1 MKKLI
6 LLFFTSLLCIS
17 HSSAQSKAV
26 IDLSDRNT
34 VSITIQDKT
43 SKLPKEGKCF
53 QIHLDE
59 KKDSIQIRKIILAK
73 NNTQKDTLKILVNKE
88 VKKTTPVMNDIPTSF
103 FIKNKDVIIIHW
115 GKNSSWTIKVTKK
128 MIDQKTAT
136 SIANNITKPK
146 DSIKYEVNPKQK
158 NEDSCSNIV
167 FWCIA
172 FFVLGCILGWLAK
185 YFILYHKSIKGVN
198 ISPSNT
204 VTSEENRLEKE
215 YKQIGSDDKDSLN
228 DNSEEEVNIK
238 DSQDDNHSPEET
250 NIISER
256 STIQQKCEV
265 SEYEGDDEALSS
277 DTNSYSNTNCDNDI
291 LQDYKS
297 IKDILY
303 KEQIN
308 IDDSLEKTIEKIIHE
323 NQELKQNAEI
333 EEKRNINV
341 QDDYI
346 PFKEVME
353 IINRNDK
360 IKNVYDDETNG
371 NNKERISF
379 LFQLLNKKL
388 NNSLDKRN
396 VYEANK
402 FVIERLTGNGLGEY
416 FKCNNTKLIDGINA
430 ILADLE
436 SSNEASNP
444 KKDIQLETTEED
456 IIRKVCSNIPT
467 LPVNLKTIEGLRAAI
482 LNLSN
487 QAINI
492 STKSKEEQVDNK
504 IDAFIFFLRQFK
516 GLNTVDIEKATEQLK
531 FAWEKSKTADDICK
545 QYNVDD
551 IKKLADAIKEQDLNS
566 IKGNLSSDTLEIV
579 KNSLTINKLVSELD
593 EAYIKANKIK
603 SAVNIQM
610 EEALINLQIAYK
622 ELSGN
627 DIKTDKLSDVFT
639 AYKQIIEQNKI
650 DKENEITSLKT
661 ENQKQ
666 KVIIT
671 DNEKMQNERLGKI
684 KLSIEMALNCIEET
698 VSKTFIRPCD
708 TNLRTQCNQN
718 QNLLREATKTF
729 DEKMREVLIDNNIE
743 KVSSNMH
750 NVIMDDINNER
761 GLINTLS
768 RFYAYSCL
776 PFMTDATRDFGMRF
790 DHSAMLKAFSS
801 INSLT
806 ANSGIQLIVPNLFED
821 RITDGDYQDCTGE
834 SYGDLENMCPGI
846 ANYVQEI
853 SNSDKTNYIIDL
865 VQVGYR
871 INNKS
876 GKDAKVIIM

>member
-1 MKKLI
+1 M
-6 LLFFTSLLCIS
+6 T
-17 HSSAQSKAV
+17 
-26 IDLSDRNT
+26 
-34 VSITIQDKT
+34 TIV
-43 SKLPKEGKCF
+43 
-53 QIHLDE
+53 
-59 KKDSIQIRKIILAK
+59 
-73 NNTQKDTLKILVNKE
+73 QKRRTL
-88 VKKTTPVMNDIPTSF
+88 
-103 FIKNKDVIIIHW
+103 
-115 GKNSSWTIKVTKK
+115 
-128 MIDQKTAT
+128 
-136 SIANNITKPK
+136 
-146 DSIKYEVNPKQK
+146 
-158 NEDSCSNIV
+158 
-167 FWCIA
+167 
-172 FFVLGCILGWLAK
+172 
-185 YFILYHKSIKGVN
+185 
-198 ISPSNT
+198 
-204 VTSEENRLEKE
+204 
-215 YKQIGSDDKDSLN
+215 
-228 DNSEEEVNIK
+228 
-238 DSQDDNHSPEET
+238 
-250 NIISER
+250 SER

-671 DNEKMQNERLGKI
+671 DNEKMQNERLAKI

>member
-1 MKKLI
+1 M
-6 LLFFTSLLCIS
+6 
-17 HSSAQSKAV
+17 
-26 IDLSDRNT
+26 
-34 VSITIQDKT
+34 
-43 SKLPKEGKCF
+43 
-53 QIHLDE
+53 
-59 KKDSIQIRKIILAK
+59 
-73 NNTQKDTLKILVNKE
+73 
-88 VKKTTPVMNDIPTSF
+88 
-103 FIKNKDVIIIHW
+103 
-115 GKNSSWTIKVTKK
+115 
-128 MIDQKTAT
+128 
-136 SIANNITKPK
+136 
-146 DSIKYEVNPKQK
+146 
-158 NEDSCSNIV
+158 
-167 FWCIA
+167 
-172 FFVLGCILGWLAK
+172 
-185 YFILYHKSIKGVN
+185 
-198 ISPSNT
+198 
-204 VTSEENRLEKE
+204 
-215 YKQIGSDDKDSLN
+215 
-228 DNSEEEVNIK
+228 
-238 DSQDDNHSPEET
+238 
-250 NIISER
+250 
-256 STIQQKCEV
+256 
-265 SEYEGDDEALSS
+265 
-277 DTNSYSNTNCDNDI
+277 
-291 LQDYKS
+291 
-297 IKDILY
+297 
-303 KEQIN
+303 
-308 IDDSLEKTIEKIIHE
+308 
-323 NQELKQNAEI
+323 
-333 EEKRNINV
+333 
-341 QDDYI
+341 
-346 PFKEVME
+346 
-353 IINRNDK
+353 
-360 IKNVYDDETNG
+360 
-371 NNKERISF
+371 
-379 LFQLLNKKL
+379 
-388 NNSLDKRN
+388 
-396 VYEANK
+396 
-402 FVIERLTGNGLGEY
+402 
-416 FKCNNTKLIDGINA
+416 
-430 ILADLE
+430 ADLE

-456 IIRKVCSNIPT
+456 IIQKVCSNIPT
-467 LPVNLKTIEGLRAAI
+467 LPVNLKTIEGLRAAV